1 VAPTLIERE
10 DQVAALADAYDA
22 VRAGTGR
29 LTFVAGEAGAGKTA
43 LVGAFTAT
51 LPAGVVLAGVCD
63 PLETPRPLGPLGDV
77 APELARRAGRPMP
90 DTASREDLLAFIGEA
105 LRAPSA
111 PPVLVLE
118 DVHWADQATI
128 DLLRYAGRRLERVRA
143 LVLATFREDETP
155 AGSPVALLLGD
166 LATAAGVGRLAVPPL
181 SRAGTARMVAG
192 SGLDPD
198 RVHLRTGGN
207 PFFVSEVLRAGADG
221 VPPTV
226 RDAVL
231 VRVARLPDPARQALQ
246 AAAAIGSRV
255 EPALLLGVV
264 QRAGAS
270 RWGVE
275 EAVTAGFLVWQD
287 RDLAFRHDLAR
298 AAISEATP
306 AARRQRLHQLVLA
319 ELRLR
324 PVRDGDH
331 DELLRHAEAAG
342 DDAAV
347 LELAPPAAA
356 RAAALHA
363 HREAAALLRKSIDRA
378 HDLPPDRLAD
388 LLERQAGELYQ
399 SGQLDA
405 ALAAHQRAAEVRGAL
420 GDGHRQAWNLSS
432 ASRLCFLC
440 GRLAE
445 AESSHLRTLEVLR
458 ALPPGPELARAH
470 EAWARVR
477 FMVQDLVGAV
487 EEAELAGRFGD
498 SLVALDARVTAGVA
512 RLQLG
517 DPAGQ
522 GQLEAA
528 LAEARAL
535 GLEDTAVRAT
545 LYLGWVPLVVRSY
558 EGVEARLA
566 DGLSLAVDRELPYWE
581 LLLASA
587 GVRWAL
593 DQCRWH
599 EVERRARD
607 VLERREAVSVARAQA
622 LVSWARLAARRG
634 LPDAAGLLDQTRALV
649 IEHETVEPIV
659 RAWPARA
666 EGAWLVS
673 DHRRVGEVVREAL
686 AARPD
691 VDDAWWHGELAFWAH
706 AAGAPIE
713 TRVAPARPFALSLR
727 DEWEAAAGWWRER
740 GCAYEAA
747 MAVAVAG
754 DPGAAALREA
764 LEALDRLGARPA
776 ADHVR
781 RRLRELGV
789 TGVPRGPRASTLGT
803 PAGLTRRERDVLLL
817 VAAGMSNSEI
827 AGRLFLSPKTVER
840 HLSGILRKLQVS
852 SRVDA
857 VAAAGEAGLLCP
869 LPHPPQIGGAAP
881 KSAAPARR

>member
-1 VAPTLIERE
+1 VDPTLIERD
-10 DQVAALADAYDA
+10 DQLATLMAAHEA

-43 LVGAFTAT
+43 LVRAFAAA
-51 LPAGVVLAGVCD
+51 LPAGSMLSGSCD
-63 PLETPRPLGPLGDV
+63 PLETPRPLGPLRDV
-77 APELARRAGRPMP
+77 APELARRARRPMP
-90 DTASREDLLAFIGEA
+90 DTASREDLLAFIVEA
-105 LRAPSA
+105 LGAA
-111 PPVLVLE
+111 GDPPVLVLE

-128 DLLRYAGRRLERVRA
+128 DLLRYAGRRLDRLRA
-143 LVLATFREDETP
+143 LVLATLREDETP

-181 SRAGTARMVAG
+181 SRAGTAHMVAG
-192 SGLDPD
+192 SGLDPE
-198 RVHLRTGGN
+198 RVHVRTGGN
-207 PFFVSEVLRAGADG
+207 PYFVGEVLRSGADG

-231 VRVARLPDPARQALQ
+231 VRVARLPDPARQALE

-264 QRAGAS
+264 QRAGAP

-275 EAVTAGFLVWQD
+275 EAVAAGFLVWQE

-298 AAISEATP
+298 AAISDATA
-306 AARRQRLHQLVLA
+306 AARRQRLHELVLA

-324 PVRDGDH
+324 RVRDGDH
-331 DELLRHAEAAG
+331 EELLRHAEAAG

-347 LELAPPAAA
+347 LELAPTAAA

-363 HREAAALLRKSIDRA
+363 HREAAVLLRKAIDRA
-378 HDLPPDRLAD
+378 HDLAPDRLAD

-399 SGQLDA
+399 SAQLDGA
-405 ALAAHQRAAEVRGAL
+405 VAAHQRAAELRQAL

-445 AESSHLRTLEVLR
+445 AESAHRRTLEVLR
-458 ALPPGPELARAH
+458 AMPPGPELARAH

-477 FMVQDLVGAV
+477 FMAQDLAGAV
-487 EEAELAGRFGD
+487 EEAELAERIADGP
-498 SLVALDARVTAGVA
+498 LALDARVTAGVA

-517 DPAGQ
+517 DAAAQ

-528 LAEARAL
+528 LAEAREL

-566 DGLSLAVDRELPYWE
+566 EGLALAVDRELPYWE

-607 VLERREAVSVARAQA
+607 VLDRREAVSVARAQA
-622 LVSWARLAARRG
+622 LVSWGRMEARRG
-634 LPDAAGLLDQTRALV
+634 LPGATGLLDRARALA
-649 IEHETVEPIV
+649 IEYESVEPVV

-666 EGAWLVS
+666 EGAWLAG
-673 DHRRVGEVVREAL
+673 DRDGIRDAVREAL
-686 AARPD
+686 GARPD

-713 TRVAPARPFALSLR
+713 TRVEPAPPFALSLR
-727 DEWEAAAGWWRER
+727 GDWAGAAGWWRGR

-747 MAVAVAG
+747 MAVSVAA

-764 LEALDRLGARPA
+764 LKALDALGARPA

-803 PAGLTRRERDVLLL
+803 PAGLTRREHDVLLL

-827 AGRLFLSPKTVER
+827 AVRLFLSPKTVER
-840 HLSGILRKLQVS
+840 HLSGIFRKLQAS
-852 SRVDA
+852 SRVEA
-857 VAAAGEAGLLCP
+857 VAAAGEARLLRP
-869 LPHPPQIGGAAP
+869 FAQIGGAPP
-881 KSAAPARR
+881 KLAAPARR

>member
-1 VAPTLIERE
+1 VEPTLLERE
-10 DQVAALADAYDA
+10 DQVAALAAAYDA

-43 LVGAFTAT
+43 LVRAFAAGP
-51 LPAGVVLAGVCD
+51 PAGAVLAGVCD
-63 PLETPRPLGPLGDV
+63 PLETPRPLGPLRDV

-105 LRAPSA
+105 LCAPGD
-111 PPVLVLE
+111 PPVLLLE

-128 DLLRYAGRRLERVRA
+128 DLLRYAGRRLERLRA
-143 LVLATFREDETP
+143 LVLATLREEEAP
-155 AGSPVALLLGD
+155 AGSPIALLLGD

-181 SRAGTARMVAG
+181 SRAGTASMVAG

-198 RVHLRTGGN
+198 RVHVRTGGN
-207 PFFVSEVLRAGADG
+207 PFFVGEVLRSGSDG

-231 VRVARLPDPARQALQ
+231 ARFARLPDPARQALE

-264 QRAGAS
+264 QRAGVP

-275 EAVTAGFLVWQD
+275 EAVTAGFLMWQE

-298 AAISEATP
+298 AAISDATA
-306 AARRQRLHQLVLA
+306 AARRQRLHELVLA
-319 ELRLR
+319 ELRVR
-324 PVRDGDH
+324 RMRDGDH

-347 LELAPPAAA
+347 LELAPPAAR

-363 HREAAALLRKSIDRA
+363 HREAAALLGKAIDRA
-378 HDLPPDRLAD
+378 RDVPPDRLAE
-388 LLERQAGELYQ
+388 LVEQRAGELYQ

-405 ALAAHQRAAEVRGAL
+405 AVAAHERAAVLRQAL
-420 GDGHRQAWNLSS
+420 GDGRRQAWNLSG
-432 ASRLCFLC
+432 ASRLYFLC
-440 GRLAE
+440 GRLADAE
-445 AESSHLRTLEVLR
+445 ASHRRTLEVLR
-458 ALPPGPELARAH
+458 TLPSGPELGRAH

-477 FMVQDLVGAV
+477 FMVQDLAGAV
-487 EEAELAGRFGD
+487 EEAELAERIGD
-498 SLVALDARVTAGVA
+498 GPLALDARVTAGVA

-517 DPAGQ
+517 DPAAQ
-522 GQLEAA
+522 RQLEAA
-528 LAEARAL
+528 LAEAREL
-535 GLEDTAVRAT
+535 GLQDTAVRAT
-545 LYLGWVPLVVRSY
+545 LYLGWVPLLVRSY
-558 EGVEARLA
+558 EGVAARLA
-566 DGLSLAVDRELPYWE
+566 EGLSLAVDRELPYWE

-607 VLERREAVSVARAQA
+607 VLDRREAVSVALAQA
-622 LVSWARLAARRG
+622 LVSWGRLEARRG
-634 LPDAAGLLDQTRALV
+634 LPGAPGLLDQALALA

-659 RAWPARA
+659 RVWPARA
-666 EGAWLVS
+666 EEAWLAG
-673 DHRRVGEVVREAL
+673 DHSRVRGTVLEAL
-686 AARPD
+686 AARRD
-691 VDDAWWHGELAFWAH
+691 IDDAWWHGELAFWAR
-706 AAGAPIE
+706 AADAPIE
-713 TRVAPARPFALSLR
+713 TRVEPARPFALSLR
-727 DEWEAAAGWWRER
+727 GDWAAAADWWRGR
-740 GCAYEAA
+740 GCVYEAA

-764 LEALDRLGARPA
+764 LDALDRLGARPA

-803 PAGLTRRERDVLLL
+803 PAGLTRREHDVLLL

-840 HLSGILRKLQVS
+840 HLSGIFRKLQAS
-852 SRVDA
+852 SRVEA
-857 VAAAGEAGLLCP
+857 VAAAGEAGLLRP
-869 LPHPPQIGGAAP
+869 YAQIGGAAP
-881 KSAAPARR
+881 KLPSTARR